1 MLHTNKQYDNWSVR
15 YKIDQELYRNG
26 DMYNNGYTLRYR
38 YECMGATTLILK
50 HAVKN
55 KTLRI
60 LDAGCSSGKATMDCK
75 SCLEENGYDVSMVA
89 VDRDKKRIRTAMSRH
104 STIEFKCSEITDLQF
119 ENEFDI
125 ILCLNT
131 IRFVSDKSKSL
142 ILRKFNSM
150 LKSNG
155 ILITGIS
162 EMARTVT
169 GMAGPEPPKCAKNHS
184 DKYHVK
190 RNCGV
195 VFDSNDTR
203 SFTISQILKYAELY
217 DYRIFIHTNFGGT
230 VLFPCDAYHGF
241 YNTIYHLQW
250 L

>member
-1 MLHTNKQYDNWSVR
+1 
-15 YKIDQELYRNG
+15 
-26 DMYNNGYTLRYR
+26 MYNNGYTLRYR

-104 STIEFKCSEITDLQF
+104 GTIECKCSEITDLQF

-142 ILRKFNSM
+142 ILRKLNRM
-150 LKSNG
+150 LKPNG

-169 GMAGPEPPKCAKNHS
+169 GMAGSEPPKCARNHS

-217 DYRIFIHTNFGGT
+217 DYRIFVHTNFGGT
-230 VLFPCDAYHGF
+230 ALFSCDVYHGF
-241 YNTIYHLQW
+241 YNTIYYPQW

>member
-1 MLHTNKQYDNWSVR
+1 
-15 YKIDQELYRNG
+15 
-26 DMYNNGYTLRYR
+26 
-38 YECMGATTLILK
+38 MGAATLIIH
-50 HAVKN
+50 HADKDIP
-55 KTLRI
+55 LRI
-60 LDAGCSSGKATMDCK
+60 LDAGCSKGTATITCKTFLEKSGY
-75 SCLEENGYDVSMVA
+75 GVSMMA
-89 VDRDKKRIRTAMSRH
+89 VDRDKKRIMTAMSRH

-131 IRFVSDKSKSL
+131 IRFVSDKSKLL
-142 ILRKFNSM
+142 ILRKFNRM

-169 GMAGPEPPKCAKNHS
+169 GMAGSEPPKCARNHS
-184 DKYHVK
+184 DKYHAK

-203 SFTISQILKYAELY
+203 SFAISQILRYAELY

-230 VLFPCDAYHGF
+230 VLFPCDVYYGF
-241 YNTIYHLQW
+241 YEDDVHSSYCQYF
-250 L
+250 